1 MACLL
6 GWLDRSKDSVELWA
20 STESL
25 MVSPI
30 DFRQMSSVRTW
41 LINSSKF
48 SFEQLVANVVQNIS
62 QLTRR
67 LESRVRAFTSSSKL
81 IPWEESSDNTRLK
94 VLMWEVAGS
103 DSFIFILNSY
113 QISMSFD
120 KEDFF
125 SYTAC
130 NFSHNEKVFVSLA
143 MLK

>member
-1 MACLL
+1 
-6 GWLDRSKDSVELWA
+6 
-20 STESL
+20 

-67 LESRVRAFTSSSKL
+67 LESRARAFTSSSKL

-94 VLMWEVAGS
+94 VLMWEVAGPVSHLHIEQMS
-103 DSFIFILNSY
+103 DQYVLR
-113 QISMSFD
+113 
-120 KEDFF
+120 
-125 SYTAC
+125 
-130 NFSHNEKVFVSLA
+130 
-143 MLK
+143 